1 MGAASPSR
9 ALCPTG
15 VFSGNQARG
24 PAFYLEAMSS
34 GPKIFW
40 EAAKAWK
47 ADNAFKHSAAV
58 SFYTL
63 FSLAPITIIA
73 VTVAGI
79 FLGREAAH
87 QQLTAQL
94 TALVGQASAEMMQ
107 KAAEASREEDNS
119 GWKTAVGAG
128 LLLFGATTVFAQLQD
143 SLNKIWGVRAK
154 PSKRG
159 WLLVLTHRLV
169 SLAMVLTV
177 GFLLLVSLILTT
189 LLTSVLARFGA
200 DWSRST
206 LLLQSADVIVG
217 MVVVTLLFALLFKIM
232 PDVRLRWCDVWI
244 GALVT
249 AAVANHRTTVGKLV
263 TAGLFTVGR
272 HLIALYLGRS
282 AVASIYGTAGS
293 LVALL
298 LWVYYSCAIL
308 FYGVE
313 FTRAYRRA
321 QGLKVMPKAT
331 AVQVREEIVRSEGN
345 DGPAR
350 VDRT

>member
-1 MGAASPSR
+1 
-9 ALCPTG
+9 
-15 VFSGNQARG
+15 
-24 PAFYLEAMSS
+24 MSNW
-34 GPKIFW
+34 PRIFW

-79 FLGREAAH
+79 FLGREAAN
-87 QQLTAQL
+87 QQLTEQL
-94 TALVGQASAEMMQ
+94 SALVGRASAEMMQ
-107 KAAEASREEDNS
+107 KAAEASRQDDDS
-119 GWKTAVGAG
+119 GWKTAMGAG

-159 WLLVLTHRLV
+159 WLLLLIRRLV

-177 GFLLLVSLILTT
+177 GFLLLVSLVLTT
-189 LLTSVLARFGA
+189 LLTSVLARFGTGWPESA
-200 DWSRST
+200 F
-206 LLLQSADVIVG
+206 LLRATDLATGLVVI
-217 MVVVTLLFALLFKIM
+217 TLLFAMLFKIM
-232 PDVRLRWCDVWI
+232 PDVRLRWRDVWI

-249 AAVANHRTTVGKLV
+249 AT
-263 TAGLFTVGR
+263 LFTVGR

-282 AVASIYGTAGS
+282 TVASIYGTAGS

-308 FYGVE
+308 FYGAE
-313 FTRAYRRA
+313 FTRAYRRQ
-321 QGLKVMPKAT
+321 QGLSVTPKAT

-345 DGPAR
+345 DGPTR
-350 VDRT
+350 VDKV

>member
-34 GPKIFW
+34 GPKFFW

-249 AAVANHRTTVGKLV
+249 A
-263 TAGLFTVGR
+263 GLFTVGR

>member
-1 MGAASPSR
+1 
-9 ALCPTG
+9 
-15 VFSGNQARG
+15 
-24 PAFYLEAMSS
+24 MSKW
-34 GPKIFW
+34 PKIFW

-47 ADNAFKHSAAV
+47 TDNAFKHSAAV

-73 VTVAGI
+73 VTVAGV

-87 QQLTAQL
+87 QQLIDQL
-94 TALVGQASAEMMQ
+94 AALVGKASAEMMQ
-107 KAAEASREEDNS
+107 KAAEASQQEDNS
-119 GWKTAVGAG
+119 GWKTALGVG

-154 PSKRG
+154 PSRRG
-159 WLLVLTHRLV
+159 WLLLLFHRLV

-189 LLTSVLARFGA
+189 LLTSVLGRFGA
-200 DWSRST
+200 GWSQSA
-206 LLLQSADVIVG
+206 LLLQATDITVG
-217 MVVVTLLFALLFKIM
+217 LVVVTLLFAMLFKIM
-232 PDVRLRWCDVWI
+232 PDVRLRWRDVWI
-244 GALVT
+244 GAFVT
-249 AAVANHRTTVGKLV
+249 AV
-263 TAGLFTVGR
+263 LFTVGR
-272 HLIALYLGRS
+272 HLIAFYLGRS
-282 AVASIYGTAGS
+282 TVASIYGTAGS

-308 FYGVE
+308 FFGAE
-313 FTRAYRRA
+313 FTRAFRRT
-321 QGLKVMPKAT
+321 QGLKVEPKAT
-331 AVQVREEIVRSEGN
+331 AVQVREEIVRSDGN

>member
-1 MGAASPSR
+1 VSR
-9 ALCPTG
+9 W
-15 VFSGNQARG
+15 
-24 PAFYLEAMSS
+24 
-34 GPKIFW
+34 PKIFW

-47 ADNAFKHSAAV
+47 TDNAFKHSAAV

-79 FLGREAAH
+79 FLGRDAAH
-87 QQLTAQL
+87 EQFTGQLA
-94 TALVGQASAEMMQ
+94 ALVGPATTEVIQ
-107 KAAEASREEDNS
+107 KAAEASEHEDKN
-119 GWKTAVGAG
+119 GWKTAMGVG
-128 LLLFGATTVFAQLQD
+128 LLLFGATTVFAQMQD

-154 PSKRG
+154 PSRRG
-159 WLLVLTHRLV
+159 WLIILIHRLI

-189 LLTSVLARFGA
+189 FLTSLLGRLRSG
-200 DWSRST
+200 WSESA
-206 LLLQSADVIVG
+206 LLLQATDIGVGLVVI
-217 MVVVTLLFALLFKIM
+217 TLLFALILKIM
-232 PDVRLRWCDVWI
+232 PDVRLRWRDVWI

-249 AAVANHRTTVGKLV
+249 AL
-263 TAGLFTVGR
+263 LFTVGR

-282 AVASIYGTAGS
+282 TVASIYGTAGS

-298 LWVYYSCAIL
+298 MWVYYSCAIL
-308 FYGVE
+308 FYGAE

-321 QGLKVMPKAT
+321 QGLKVMPNAT
-331 AVQVREEIVRSEGN
+331 AVQVREEIVRSDGN

-350 VDRT
+350 VDKT

>member
-1 MGAASPSR
+1 
-9 ALCPTG
+9 
-15 VFSGNQARG
+15 
-24 PAFYLEAMSS
+24 MSKW
-34 GPKIFW
+34 PRIFW

-47 ADNAFKHSAAV
+47 ADNAFKHSASV

-63 FSLAPITIIA
+63 FSMAPITIIA

-79 FLGREAAH
+79 FMGPDVAH
-87 QQLTAQL
+87 KQLADQL
-94 TALVGQASAEMMQ
+94 ASLVGQSTAEMIQ
-107 KAAEASREEDNS
+107 KAAEASQEEDRT
-119 GWKTAVGAG
+119 GWKAALGVG

-154 PSKRG
+154 PNERG
-159 WLLVLTHRLV
+159 WLILLIQRLL

-189 LLTSVLARFGA
+189 VLTSVLGRFGTG
-200 DWSRST
+200 WSKSA
-206 LLLQSADVIVG
+206 LLLQGTDFAVGLVVI
-217 MVVVTLLFALLFKIM
+217 TLLFAMIFKIM
-232 PDVRLRWCDVWI
+232 PDVRLRWRDVWV

-249 AAVANHRTTVGKLV
+249 AV
-263 TAGLFTVGR
+263 LFTVGR

-282 AVASIYGTAGS
+282 TVASIYGTAGS

-298 LWVYYSCAIL
+298 MWVYFSCAIL
-308 FYGVE
+308 FYGAE
-313 FTRAYRRA
+313 FTRAYRHEK
-321 QGLKVMPKAT
+321 GLKVTPKAT

-350 VDRT
+350 VDKT

>member
-1 MGAASPSR
+1 MGAASQSR

-24 PAFYLEAMSS
+24 PAFYLETMSS

-189 LLTSVLARFGA
+189 LLTGVLARFGA
-200 DWSRST
+200 DGSRST

-232 PDVRLRWCDVWI
+232 PDVRLRWRDVWI

-249 AAVANHRTTVGKLV
+249 AV
-263 TAGLFTVGR
+263 LFTVGR

-282 AVASIYGTAGS
+282 TVASIYGTAGS